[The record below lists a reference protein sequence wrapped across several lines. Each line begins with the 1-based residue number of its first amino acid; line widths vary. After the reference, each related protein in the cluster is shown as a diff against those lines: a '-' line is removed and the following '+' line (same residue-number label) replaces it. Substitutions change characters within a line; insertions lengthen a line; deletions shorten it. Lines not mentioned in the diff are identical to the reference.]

1 MVSFTL
7 CDSQKKNLR
16 AKPLFFQKSCAQKN
30 ENESI
35 PLFWG
40 SGATKKSGGRFRG
53 IKFSQIG
60 DKTFVLYSITN
71 RVLSVTHRIS
81 IRNLNKI
88 EVFPDKSSNTTR
100 RG

>member
-1 MVSFTL
+1 MVSFTI

-16 AKPLFFQKSCAQKN
+16 VEMIFFQKSCAQKN

-53 IKFSQIG
+53 IKIEI
-60 DKTFVLYSITN
+60 KPLYYI
-71 RVLSVTHRIS
+71 V
-81 IRNLNKI
+81 
-88 EVFPDKSSNTTR
+88 
-100 RG
+100 

>member
-1 MVSFTL
+1 MVYFTL

-16 AKPLFFQKSCAQKN
+16 VEMIFFQKSCAQKN

-40 SGATKKSGGRFRG
+40 SGATEKSEGRFRG
-53 IKFSQIG
+53 SKFREIG

-71 RVLSVTHRIS
+71 GVLSLRITH
-81 IRNLNKI
+81 
-88 EVFPDKSSNTTR
+88 VFQFII
-100 RG
+100 